1 MQKGR
6 MLAMLTAASLAM
18 GAFGVQAWTADKDS
32 ASANM
37 PVLLRNGAL
46 YMTQE
51 TMTLTTSA
59 QPDSAGRHLYIVQFT
74 GPVKEAYKSALE
86 RMGVELGDYLPEY
99 AFLVRMEPETRQK
112 VEQLGFVKGVAAYA
126 PSFKLDQALL
136 NLGASKQVAVRITT
150 FGTSAKGALGT
161 LSTLGIKPDAIGQG
175 VMVATVD
182 SQRLNA
188 LVDST
193 DVVYIEPVL
202 QNQLFDDKA
211 LPIMGVPPVVKS
223 GYDGKGQV
231 VAVTDTG
238 LDTGKNDKSMHPDF
252 QGQIKSIFALGKTGD
267 GSDTLAHGTHVAGSV
282 LGTGAASNGQFKGA
296 APGASLVF
304 QAVEDS
310 KGGLGGIP
318 RDLTEL
324 FRQAYNAGARIH
336 TNSWGVPA
344 TSGGTVY
351 DAQSA
356 AVDRFMWEN
365 PEYTILFA
373 AGNDGDHDRDNKT
386 NYNTVSTPGTA
397 KNAITVGASQNNRPE
412 KKMATNVNDM
422 ATFSSR
428 GPTADGRVK
437 PDIVAP
443 GTWIVAPRS
452 SLAQDKHFW
461 GNHESNSKYGYMGGT
476 SMATPLTA
484 GSTAVLRQ
492 FYVDKLGVTPRASL
506 LKATLIN
513 GATAMDS
520 SLTWRDNGW
529 GRVDL
534 NNAVVARPFKFV
546 NEEKALKTGE
556 AQTYTYTVKS
566 GQPLK
571 VTLAWT
577 DYPAN
582 PSAQKTLVND
592 LDLTVKGPDGAELL
606 GNHMLGKEVDRTNNV
621 ENVVIVAPK
630 DGTYTVT
637 VKGHNVPQGPQRF
650 AMVVSGNVDGGTAQ
664 PTPPEK
670 DPQEPAP
677 QPPVADKEAP
687 KAAITAPAEGATLSG
702 QATITANATDNV
714 GVTKVIYYVNGK
726 ELATAT
732 AAPFTATWDTTK
744 LSDGAYTL
752 VANAYDAAGNVGISK
767 SVGVT
772 VRNAGA
778 TGWQEIQFTG
788 KTGVY
793 GTAARYYFDV
803 KAPGNIK
810 AELGLKNWANVLL
823 QLLDPSG
830 RQVAVGKDLLTFQ
843 ATTPG
848 TYSVVMTSM
857 GGWSD
862 YALKVGFPPADGTAV
877 TSKSGTL
884 AANQQR
890 FEVHTITTTRAGAIN
905 AMASFSDPRADI
917 DLYLLDGRGR
927 ILAQAT
933 SPNLNPESL
942 SAALPAG
949 TYYLYVV
956 ADSGRSDYQ
965 LSVIHPK

>member
-1 MQKGR
+1 MMQKGR
-6 MLAMLTAASLAM
+6 MLALLTAASLAM
-18 GAFGVQAWTADKDS
+18 GALGVQAWAGKDS
-32 ASANM
+32 AAANM
-37 PVLLRNGAL
+37 PILLRSGAL
-46 YMTQE
+46 YMTRD
-51 TMTLTTSA
+51 TKTLTTTA

-74 GPVKEAYKSALE
+74 GPVQEAYKSALVRLGAE
-86 RMGVELGDYLPEY
+86 VGDYLPDY
-99 AFLVRMEPETRQK
+99 AFLIRMEPATRQK
-112 VEQLGFVKGVAAYA
+112 VEALGFVKGVAPYG
-126 PSFKLDQALL
+126 PSFKLDQSLTRL
-136 NLGASKQVAVRITT
+136 STGQQVPVRITT
-150 FGTSAKGALGT
+150 FGTSAKGPVNTLSALG
-161 LSTLGIKPDAIGQG
+161 IRPDAIGQG
-175 VMVATVD
+175 VLVARVD
-182 SQRLNA
+182 SQRLKA
-188 LVDST
+188 LADST
-193 DVVYIEPVL
+193 DVVFVEPVL
-202 QNQLFDDKA
+202 QNQLLDDKA
-211 LPIMGVPPVVKS
+211 LPVMGVSPVVKS
-223 GYDGKGQV
+223 GYDGKGQI

-267 GSDTLAHGTHVAGSV
+267 ASDTLAHGTHVAGSV
-282 LGTGAASNGQFKGA
+282 LGTGAASSGQFKGA

-310 KGGLGGIP
+310 NGGLGGIP
-318 RDLTEL
+318 GDLNEL
-324 FRQAYNAGARIH
+324 FRQAYGAGARIH

-365 PEYTILFA
+365 PDYTILFA
-373 AGNDGDHDRDNKT
+373 AGNDGDHDRDNKV

-397 KNAITVGASQNNRPE
+397 KNAITVGASQNDRPE
-412 KKMATNVNDM
+412 KKMATNINDI
-422 ATFSSR
+422 ALFSSR

-437 PDIVAP
+437 PDVVAP

-534 NNAVVARPFKFV
+534 NNAIAARPFKFI

-556 AQTYTYTVKS
+556 AQSYTYTVKS

-571 VTLAWT
+571 VTLVWT

-592 LDLTVKGPDGAELL
+592 LDLLVKGPDGAQIL
-606 GNHMLGKEVDRTNNV
+606 GNHMLGKDADRINNV
-621 ENVVIVAPK
+621 ENVVISAPK

-637 VKGHNVPQGPQRF
+637 VTGQNVPQGPQRF
-650 AMVVSGNVDGGTAQ
+650 AMVLSGNVDGGTAQ

-677 QPPVADKEAP
+677 QPPKQDKEAP
-687 KAAITAPAEGATLSG
+687 KAAISAPAAGATLSG
-702 QATITANATDNV
+702 QVTITAEASDNV
-714 GVTKVIYYVNGK
+714 GVTKVIYYVDGK

-732 AAPFTATWDTTK
+732 AAPFAGTWDTTK
-744 LSDGAYTL
+744 LSDGTYTL
-752 VANAYDAAGNVGISK
+752 VANAYDAAKNVGISK
-767 SVGVT
+767 AVT
-772 VRNAGA
+772 VNVRNAGI
-778 TGWQEIQFTG
+778 TGRHEIQYTG

-793 GTAARYYFDV
+793 GTTARYFIDV
-803 KAPGNIK
+803 KAPGTIK
-810 AELGLKNWANVLL
+810 AELGLKSWANVALAL
-823 QLLDPSG
+823 IDPAG
-830 RQVAVGKDLLTFQ
+830 RAVVTGKEALSFQ

-848 TYSVVMTSM
+848 TYSLVLTSM

-862 YALKVGFPPADGTAV
+862 YALKVAYPPADGTAV
-877 TSKSGTL
+877 TSKSGAL

-890 FEVHTITTTRAGAIN
+890 FEVHTITLSRGGSLN
-905 AMASFSDPRADI
+905 AVANFSDPRADI
-917 DLYLLDGRGR
+917 DLYLLDGWGR

-933 SPNLNPESL
+933 SPNLNPENL
-942 SAALPAG
+942 SAVLPAG

-956 ADSGRSDYQ
+956 ADSGKSDYQ
-965 LSVIHPK
+965 LSVIHPR